1 MQSNSKTKI
10 NTFSIGFKEGDY
22 NEAEYAKKVAS
33 HLKTNHT
40 EYYLSYQDA
49 LDLVPRLPQLYD
61 EPFADS
67 SQIPTHLVSLIARK
81 HVTVVL
87 SGDAGDE
94 LFGGYVR
101 HLQAPKVWKIISLIP
116 KKLRPVLSYLLLLIS
131 ADLLNKIGNL
141 FPKKF
146 RVNFLGDKLHRFADR
161 LSRLKDEDD
170 LYYSLVSE
178 WEDPSKV
185 VLNSKEP
192 ENFLKMKSNWPQGL
206 SYEERM
212 MYLDMSTYLPD
223 DILVKVDRASM
234 ATSLETRVPFLDHR
248 IVELSQRIPLNQKI
262 SGGEGKK
269 ILRKILYKYVPR
281 ELIERP
287 KQGFGIPLGEWLRG
301 PLKDWAEELLSEERL
316 KEEGFFDVNLVQS
329 RWKEHLSKKRKWE
342 HSLWS
347 VLMFQAWLD

>member
-1 MQSNSKTKI
+1 MSNLSNLTETGDVKIEECPGFRCELKLPKEEDTVYFSKTKI

-178 WEDPSKV
+178 REGPSKV
-185 VLNSKEP
+185 VLNS
-192 ENFLKMKSNWPQGL
+192 
-206 SYEERM
+206 
-212 MYLDMSTYLPD
+212 
-223 DILVKVDRASM
+223 
-234 ATSLETRVPFLDHR
+234 
-248 IVELSQRIPLNQKI
+248 
-262 SGGEGKK
+262 
-269 ILRKILYKYVPR
+269 
-281 ELIERP
+281 
-287 KQGFGIPLGEWLRG
+287 
-301 PLKDWAEELLSEERL
+301 
-316 KEEGFFDVNLVQS
+316 
-329 RWKEHLSKKRKWE
+329 
-342 HSLWS
+342 
-347 VLMFQAWLD
+347 